1 MGGFVRQDKTKQA
14 DLKKKEKKKTSS
26 MNSQVLVEFMKAI
39 ASILTFL
46 SLGFVPILKDI

>member
-14 DLKKKEKKKTSS
+14 DLKKKKKTSS

-39 ASILTFL
+39 ASIL